1 MDRLYLL
8 KDLDVN
14 ALSVAAE
21 SDGSGLLLMQ
31 DATYALNESRE
42 ESSLVRKILGKGRP
56 VYYLDRDVERRG
68 LTEKLISGAQKMN
81 VEGMVDLLF
90 GGARV
95 INV

>member
-1 MDRLYLL
+1 MDRLYVL
-8 KDLDVN
+8 KNLDVD

-42 ESSLVRKILGKGRP
+42 ESSLVRKMLGKGRP

-68 LTEKLISGAQKMN
+68 LTGKLVQGAQKIN
-81 VEGMVDLLF
+81 IDDMVGLLF
-90 GGARV
+90 GARV

>member
-1 MDRLYLL
+1 MDRLYVL
-8 KDLDVN
+8 KNLDVD
-14 ALSVAAE
+14 ALSITAE

-68 LTEKLISGAQKMN
+68 LTEKLVSGAQKIN
-81 VEGMVDLLF
+81 TDGMVDLLF
-90 GGARV
+90 GVRV
-95 INV
+95 INM

>member
-1 MDRLYLL
+1 MNRLYVL
-8 KDLDVN
+8 KNLDVD

-31 DATYALNESRE
+31 DSTYALNESRE

-56 VYYLDRDVERRG
+56 VYYLDRDMERRG
-68 LTEKLISGAQKMN
+68 LNGKLVQGAQPLDID
-81 VEGMVDLLF
+81 GMVDLLF
-90 GGARV
+90 GVRV